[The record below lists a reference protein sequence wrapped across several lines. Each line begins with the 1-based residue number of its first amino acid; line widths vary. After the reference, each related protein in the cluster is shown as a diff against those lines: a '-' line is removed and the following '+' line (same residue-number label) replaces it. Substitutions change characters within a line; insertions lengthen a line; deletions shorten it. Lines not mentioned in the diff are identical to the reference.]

1 MIYHSKIDFWL
12 LLVFIF
18 VIGVSTYSAF
28 ALLNKSNVQQVLIPL
43 IISVVL
49 GILFP
54 LSALLCTY
62 YKVTDDK
69 LIIRSSIF
77 SWKIPIEDIRGV
89 REEFI
94 LASSPAL
101 SMDRIVISYRHSEI
115 AISPRDKEGFM
126 NSIIQVSKEGTFNTG
141 YESKSEPD

>member
-12 LLVFIF
+12 LLVFVF

-28 ALLNKSNVQQVLIPL
+28 TLLNKSNIQQLLFPL
-43 IISVVL
+43 TISVVL

-62 YKVTDDK
+62 YKITDDK

-77 SWKIPIEDIRGV
+77 SWNIPIEDIRGV
-89 REEFI
+89 REESV

-126 NSIIQVSKEGTFNTG
+126 NSLVQVSKEGTFDAG
-141 YESKSEPD
+141 YESKLEPD